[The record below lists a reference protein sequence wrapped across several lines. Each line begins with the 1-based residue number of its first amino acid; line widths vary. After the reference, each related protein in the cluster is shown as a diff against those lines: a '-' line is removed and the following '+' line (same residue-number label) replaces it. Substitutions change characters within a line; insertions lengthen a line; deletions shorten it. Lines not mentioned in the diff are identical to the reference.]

1 MAEYKVI
8 QDIEAEDKLLGP
20 LTLRQ
25 FVYAGIVAASLFIA
39 FQLAKIAWWLAIPM
53 LPHMILFGLLAA
65 PFGKD
70 QNSEIWL
77 LAKIRFMLK
86 PQIRIWDQSNVK
98 QLVTI
103 TAPKRIE
110 HQLTDNLSQIEVK
123 SRLRAL
129 ADTLDSRG
137 WAVKNLGA
145 FTQPTFA
152 YAQSSPER
160 LVAFNAAQLPPVND
174 FGGAKNTNDML
185 DPQTSSTAQNIDRLM
200 AQSSAAHR
208 KHAIDSMHQPPPPP
222 APKSTT
228 PAQNQGPPAQSAPA
242 PDFWFMNQP
251 DPSNTQPG
259 YATFPNNP
267 AASVQPAA
275 GTQSPYPPAPSVP
288 VAANPTE
295 EEKALIAHLAE
306 RNEQINPMHSHL
318 KTIQPLSATDHTSM
332 PMPPLTDPANDPVV
346 SVTPDPEPPAPQEP
360 ATPEP
365 PVTPQPD
372 PDIIGL
378 ASNDDLNVATIA
390 RQAQKKKRK
399 QPDEVVIT
407 LH

>member
-86 PQIRIWDQSNVK
+86 PQIRIWDQSNIK
-98 QLVTI
+98 QLVTV
-103 TAPKRIE
+103 TAPKKIE
-110 HQLTDNLSQIEVK
+110 RQLTDNLSQVEVK

-137 WAVKNLGA
+137 WAARSLGGYP
-145 FTQPTFA
+145 QPLFA

-160 LVAFNAAQLPPVND
+160 LVTLDNVQLPSVANSS
-174 FGGAKNTNDML
+174 TTDML
-185 DPQTSSTAQNIDRLM
+185 DTETSFAAQNIDKLM
-200 AQSSAAHR
+200 AASSAAHR
-208 KHAIDSMHQPPPPP
+208 QHAIDAMHQSSP
-222 APKSTT
+222 APPTPQPPLQQFNQNAAPTPQPDYWFLNQPQANSTPPEGYNTFAT
-228 PAQNQGPPAQSAPA
+228 PAAVTPNPQQNTPA
-242 PDFWFMNQP
+242 
-251 DPSNTQPG
+251 
-259 YATFPNNP
+259 
-267 AASVQPAA
+267 
-275 GTQSPYPPAPSVP
+275 
-288 VAANPTE
+288 VAAAPIIPIAATPTAE
-295 EEKALIAHLAE
+295 EQALIARIEEENA
-306 RNEQINPMHSHL
+306 RANPMHSHL
-318 KTIQPLSATDHTSM
+318 KTIQPLSAVNQM
-332 PMPPLTDPANDPVV
+332 APPQTTQPTQ
-346 SVTPDPEPPAPQEP
+346 SSTPQPPTNQNPSSTVPTGTNSPEPPM
-360 ATPEP
+360 TPS
-365 PVTPQPD
+365 PD
-372 PDIIGL
+372 PDIINL
-378 ASNDDLNVATIA
+378 ASNDDLDIATIA
-390 RQAQKKKRK
+390 RQVNKKPKQK
-399 QPDEVVIT
+399 PDEVVIT